1 MRKKWLCSLLTAA
14 LLLSLF
20 PTAALADEDGPDAS
34 AEGVVETVAEEQAV
48 VDPELLE
55 MLPSNDEL
63 FSAYVD
69 LAFAGEDADVPSI
82 FGVGDPAYNRLGE
95 KEKEIYTFLK
105 GKIQDVAGNGGSTVF
120 DITECFKTE
129 WTSADIN
136 GQSVSSLNGNTYSV
150 SEAVTQAIKE
160 EFDFDFDAVVSAL
173 LLDCP
178 YELYWYNKT
187 KTGGASI
194 SAQYSITFKPA
205 EGNLDFD
212 PETVV
217 LYKSGTTETTEI
229 ATVTFMVA
237 EGYQGTGNTQITNT
251 VSKVGEAATNAG
263 SIVTNCEAT
272 TDYDRLLYY
281 KNEICDRVSY
291 NSTAADNANTP
302 YGDPWQLIDV
312 FAGGE
317 NAQVV
322 CEGYSKAF
330 QYLCDLTQSQGK
342 FTDKTIES
350 YIVTGTMAGGTG
362 EGPHMWNIV
371 SIGGKSY
378 LVDVTNCDTGSIGAP
393 DKLFLVGNATAGFN
407 PSNDTITIDGVQG
420 LTYQYDS
427 NTVSTWG
434 SEILTLADKAYRPY
448 TPVATTVK
456 ILKGNKEITEDTLAI
471 GSTATY
477 TAKVLDQNDVEMT
490 GKGVTW
496 QLREPHAGV
505 TVNENGL
512 VTVTDEAKIGKVY
525 LVVTSSGNT
534 VENPPT
540 AEITINITEKPVVI
554 TPIKAS
560 WIVDIPTQTYTGKA
574 IEPGITL
581 KNGAMTLDGSTD
593 YTVEYSKNINVGT
606 ATVKVTGKGNY
617 SGTVEKNFTII
628 AAEIQSIDITAPT
641 DSIHANDEK
650 NTSIASLKSLFTL
663 PDKTTARF
671 AEANGVSSVELNVT
685 WQTPAESSFN
695 KKGGTYVFTGTVETG
710 NNFKP
715 YSGKLE
721 AVVTVQPV
729 TVKSVTVTAT
739 TTTVKANAIDDY
751 ELPTAGTVEY
761 NEIEGDS
768 ITINWPANAKD
779 TLKAAADKMGDA
791 SNTTVTL
798 TAESVNFP
806 DWATVPA
813 SFAMPTLTVT
823 ITNKEQAAVT
833 FDNGTSLG
841 GIYGGIFVEPE
852 VTVNIGT
859 ATPDEEGVKFSY
871 TGTTLNGAGYSSA
884 EMPKDAGNYTVTA
897 TYEDDTYFGS
907 ASMNFS
913 IDAKSIDLDWNGLG
927 TEESPLTYSGAPMNI
942 TASIPAGSLVNGD
955 TCTVTVT
962 GGNQINAGIYTAK
975 ATLSN
980 KNYKATN
987 DEKTYTIQKG
997 DRNVYISD
1005 DKTDIT
1011 GKTLNFYPAT
1021 GLSKEIL
1028 VSYSNVDDVDPK
1040 YQLTGNASAV
1050 KLTTRG
1056 NQATVTAVGNGSAT
1070 LKVSF
1075 DETDN
1080 YKGVSVSCTIEAVAK
1095 PISQISIGSK
1105 DVTVN
1110 LTAKLD
1116 GSTIKVVGLGDPN
1129 KVCVKLVPAEDVG
1142 ITLEQS
1148 PDSDTVIAN
1157 GDKITLKDGVNLV
1170 AEYTVDL
1177 SGVTKVPAGTSYE
1190 EAKSTV
1196 TSAKPELNDTAAAL
1210 APESEGLT
1218 AATAN
1223 ELIDAAKKAIEAAGE
1238 GATVKVEASLQVE
1251 LQDMKQTGTEKVLS
1265 LEIKPVYVVKTT
1277 KGGNTTTSETIP
1289 MTSALAA
1296 SVTIKVTLPV
1306 GFPTDNLYAKHYNAD
1321 GVTVKEFIRV
1331 VIVGGKATWEQDSF
1345 SKTDLVQDTR
1355 SVTVVFNNGTKSE
1368 TLTFTPENVN
1378 DTLPNSGTST
1388 GGWSIEGKTYTTLTD
1403 ELLTLLVEKSTS
1415 GSYTVNK
1422 TDAPDTPVTPPVAP
1436 EKPSTPSTS
1445 GGSGGGG
1452 SSGTTN
1458 RKISFNSSSNGSV
1471 TYTPSNPGKGTKV
1484 TLTAKPKSGYVLD
1497 TLRVLDAKGNEL
1509 ELTKTSDGKYTFI
1522 MPDGKVTV
1530 DAKFAEEGS
1539 QTQTKDFPFTDAED
1553 SWARDAIAWAYE
1565 NGYVNGTSATTF
1577 NPNGSITRQQMW
1589 MILARLSGASPANM
1603 AEAREWA
1610 MSSGVTDGTN
1620 GGNAMTRQQM
1630 VTFLYRYAQNRGY
1643 TTGGG
1648 TSLDS
1653 FPDNA
1658 TVSAYARE
1666 PLAWAVGNGIVAGTS
1681 DGNLN
1686 PGGGATRAQFAM
1698 ILQRFYNNTVES

>member
-1 MRKKWLCSLLTAA
+1 MTITSNAAKDYTAEA
-14 LLLSLF
+14 GSMG
-20 PTAALADEDGPDAS
+20 GPKI
-34 AEGVVETVAEEQAV
+34 TV
-48 VDPELLE
+48 
-55 MLPSNDEL
+55 
-63 FSAYVD
+63 SAYCKGTTGTVEFG
-69 LAFAGEDADVPSI
+69 LYKVTPKPKFMGEITNADGSGAVTNI
-82 FGVGDPAYNRLGE
+82 
-95 KEKEIYTFLK
+95 
-105 GKIQDVAGNGGSTVF
+105 VAGGS
-120 DITECFKTE
+120 
-129 WTSADIN
+129 
-136 GQSVSSLNGNTYSV
+136 
-150 SEAVTQAIKE
+150 
-160 EFDFDFDAVVSAL
+160 
-173 LLDCP
+173 
-178 YELYWYNKT
+178 
-187 KTGGASI
+187 
-194 SAQYSITFKPA
+194 
-205 EGNLDFD
+205 
-212 PETVV
+212 
-217 LYKSGTTETTEI
+217 
-229 ATVTFMVA
+229 
-237 EGYQGTGNTQITNT
+237 
-251 VSKVGEAATNAG
+251 
-263 SIVTNCEAT
+263 
-272 TDYDRLLYY
+272 
-281 KNEICDRVSY
+281 
-291 NSTAADNANTP
+291 
-302 YGDPWQLIDV
+302 
-312 FAGGE
+312 
-317 NAQVV
+317 
-322 CEGYSKAF
+322 
-330 QYLCDLTQSQGK
+330 
-342 FTDKTIES
+342 
-350 YIVTGTMAGGTG
+350 
-362 EGPHMWNIV
+362 
-371 SIGGKSY
+371 
-378 LVDVTNCDTGSIGAP
+378 
-393 DKLFLVGNATAGFN
+393 
-407 PSNDTITIDGVQG
+407 
-420 LTYQYDS
+420 
-427 NTVSTWG
+427 
-434 SEILTLADKAYRPY
+434 
-448 TPVATTVK
+448 
-456 ILKGNKEITEDTLAI
+456 
-471 GSTATY
+471 ATY
-477 TAKVLDQNDVEMT
+477 TAKVYDQYGLEMSGQGLKWELRDTPEGVVLD
-490 GKGVTW
+490 
-496 QLREPHAGV
+496 
-505 TVNENGL
+505 ENGKI
-512 VTVTDEAKIGKVY
+512 TVDSTVKETNLN
-525 LVVTSSGNT
+525 LVVSPSGNT
-534 VENPPT
+534 DGNPPT

-560 WIVDIPTQTYTGKA
+560 WIVDIPTHTYTGKA

-581 KNGAMTLDGSTD
+581 KNGAVTLDGSTD
-593 YTVEYSKNINVGT
+593 YTVEYSKNTNVGT

-641 DSIHANDEK
+641 ASIHANDEK

-685 WQTPAESSFN
+685 WRNPAESSFN
-695 KKGGTYVFTGTVETG
+695 KRGGRYVFTGTVETG

-739 TTTVKANAIDDY
+739 TTTVKANEIDAY
-751 ELPTAGTVEY
+751 VLPTAGTVEY
-761 NEIEGDS
+761 NEITGG
-768 ITINWPANAKD
+768 TINITWPTNYKE

-798 TAESVNFP
+798 TAESVDFP

-841 GIYGGIFVEPE
+841 GIYGDTFAEPE

-859 ATPDEEGVKFSY
+859 ATPDKEGVKFSY

-897 TYEDDTYFGS
+897 TYEDSTYFGS
-907 ASMNFS
+907 ASMNFK
-913 IDAKSIDLDWNGLG
+913 IEPKNIELVWNGLG
-927 TEESPLTYSGAPMNI
+927 TAEIPLAYSGAPMNI
-942 TASIPAGSLVNGD
+942 TASIPADSLLGED

-962 GGNQINAGIYTAK
+962 GGNQINAGTYTAK

-1011 GKTLNFYPAT
+1011 GKTLNLYPAT

-1070 LKVSF
+1070 LTVSF

-1105 DVTVN
+1105 DETVD

-1129 KVCVKLVPAEDVG
+1129 KVCVKLVPAEDVR

-1148 PDSDTVIAN
+1148 PDSGTVIAN
-1157 GDKITLKDGVNLV
+1157 GGKISLKDKDSGTLI

-1306 GFPTDNLYAKHYNAD
+1306 DFPTDNLYAKHYNAD

-1368 TLTFTPENVN
+1368 TLTFTPENVG

-1403 ELLTLLVEKSTS
+1403 ELLTLLVEKSVG

-1471 TYTPSNPGKGTKV
+1471 TYTPSNPSKGTKV

-1603 AEAREWA
+1603 TEAREWA

-1686 PGGGATRAQFAM
+1686 PGGGATRAQFAV
-1698 ILQRFYNNTVES
+1698 ILQRFYSNTVES